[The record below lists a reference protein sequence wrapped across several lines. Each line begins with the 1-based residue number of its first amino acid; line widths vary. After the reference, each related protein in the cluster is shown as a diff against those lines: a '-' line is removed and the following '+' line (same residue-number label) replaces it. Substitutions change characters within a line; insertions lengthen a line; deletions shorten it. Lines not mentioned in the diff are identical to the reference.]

1 MEFGD
6 LRIGY
11 TAYSKDFRHPADL
24 RRFCYYA
31 EKRKIKFEIADPS
44 ETYDLLFLTQCADLS
59 VWSDYQKGNCKI
71 IFDFVDSY
79 LSVPKWHMKGL
90 FRGLAKYVAGQN
102 RFLRLNYGKA
112 LETMC
117 QRADAVV
124 CSTLEQKA
132 DIQPFCHN
140 THRILDFHFMLMR
153 AAKTDYSVGET
164 FNFVWEGLPGNLK
177 FVYEIKE
184 VLQSLSTRYKIAFHA
199 VTDLKYGKYMGK
211 YCIKST
217 LLLAKKIFKNSYV
230 HEWKGGNFASTV
242 SAFDLALIPIPLDK
256 PFGLDNSLA
265 IRKPENKLLLLWR
278 MGIPTIVSATPAY
291 QRAMDQCG
299 LAMTCRTQDEWF
311 NTLEKYMN
319 DETARK
325 EAGQRGK
332 IFVDKNYSEDLML
345 SQWDELFS
353 SVLLSRN
360 QD

>member
-1 MEFGD
+1 MDFSD

-11 TAYSKDFRHPADL
+11 TAYSKDFQHGADL
-24 RRFCYYA
+24 RRFCFYA
-31 EKRKIKFEIADPS
+31 DKRKLNFEIADPS

-79 LSVPKWHMKGL
+79 LSVPKRHMKGW
-90 FRGLAKYVAGQN
+90 FRGLAKYVAGQS
-102 RFLRLNYGKA
+102 RFLQLNYWKA

-117 QRADAVV
+117 RRADAVA

-132 DIQPFCHN
+132 DIQPFCSN

-153 AAKTDYSVGET
+153 AAKTSYSVGET

-177 FVYEIKE
+177 FTFEISE
-184 VLQSLSTRYKIAFHA
+184 VLRSLSAKYEIAFHV

-211 YCIKST
+211 FFVQPT
-217 LLLAKKIFKNSYV
+217 FPLAKKVFDNSYL
-230 HEWKGGNFASTV
+230 HEWKGKDFAATV
-242 SAFDLALIPIPLDK
+242 CSFDLALIPLPLNK
-256 PFGLDNSLA
+256 SFGLDNSLA

-278 MGIPTIVSATPAY
+278 MGMPTVVSETPAY
-291 QRAMDQCG
+291 KGVMDQCG

-311 NTLEKYMN
+311 KTLEKYMN

-325 EAGQRGK
+325 EAGQKGK
-332 IFVDKNYSEDLML
+332 AFVEKNYSEEIML
-345 SQWDELFS
+345 SKWDDLFS
-353 SVLLSRN
+353 SVLR
-360 QD
+360 